1 MIPFTLA
8 EIASITAG
16 RLSDQ
21 ADPDTQVSGPVVAD
35 SRVVVPGALFVALP
49 GQRVDGHDF
58 AARAISSGAVAVL
71 AARDVGVPAVLV
83 PDPLVALGMLARA
96 VLDRLR
102 DAVTVVAVTGS
113 VGKTT
118 TKDLVAALLARQGP
132 TVAPPG
138 SFNNELGLPLTMVQ
152 VSEETRFA
160 VAEMGTRGLGHVQYL
175 CQVAPPRI
183 GVVLNIG
190 SAHTGEFGGREATAR
205 AKGELVEALP
215 TDGVAILN
223 ADDPLVCAMAERT
236 RARVVLVGTGPDAQI
251 RAEDIRIDDRA
262 RASFRL
268 RTPHGDAKVRMRLA
282 GEHQVSNALA
292 AAAVAVQTGMSV
304 SAIADELSRIDSVSR
319 WRMEIT
325 ERSDGIVVVNDS
337 YNANPESM
345 RAALDASAAIAG
357 RSRRL
362 WAVLGEMLELG
373 EGSGDDHVR
382 VGALAHQVGVDQ
394 LVVVGPGGIGYAE
407 GFVARY
413 IDVVGPGPEPP
424 VWRVA
429 DSDAALDVLREQ
441 LEPGDVVVI
450 KASRAVR
457 LDRLAGKLLEDPFVD
472 EDKSLSRPA
481 SAEEVAP

>member
-1 MIPFTLA
+1 VIPFTLA
-8 EIASITAG
+8 EIASLTEG
-16 RLSDQ
+16 RLSDL
-21 ADPDTQVSGPVVAD
+21 ADPDVRVTGPVIAD
-35 SRVVVPGALFVALP
+35 SRTVVPGALFVALP
-49 GQRVDGHDF
+49 GERVDGHDF
-58 AARAISSGAVAVL
+58 AAGAVASGAVAVL

-83 PDPLVALGMLARA
+83 PDPLTALGTLARA

-102 DAVTVVAVTGS
+102 DTVTVIAVTGS

-138 SFNNELGLPLTMVQ
+138 SFNNELGLPLTVAQ
-152 VSEETRFA
+152 VGTDTRFA
-160 VAEMGTRGLGHVQYL
+160 VAEMGARGPGHIRYL
-175 CQVAPPRI
+175 CRIAPPRI
-183 GVVLNIG
+183 GVVLNVG
-190 SAHTGEFGGREATAR
+190 SAHAGEFGGREATAR
-205 AKGELVEALP
+205 AKGELVEELP
-215 TDGVAILN
+215 ADGVAVLN
-223 ADDPLVCAMAERT
+223 ADDPLVRAMADRT
-236 RARVVLVGTGPDAQI
+236 RARVVLVGTGPESQI
-251 RAEDIRIDDRA
+251 RAERIRVDDFA

-268 RTPHGDAKVRMRLA
+268 CTPRGDAEVGLRLA

-292 AAAVAVQTGMSV
+292 AAAVALETGMSV
-304 SAIADELSRIDSVSR
+304 SAVAEELGRIDSVSR

-325 ERSDGIVVVNDS
+325 ERSDGVVVVNDS

-345 RAALDASAAIAG
+345 KAALTASAAIAG

-382 VGALAHQVGVDQ
+382 IGALAREVGVDR
-394 LVVVGPGGIGYAE
+394 LIAVGPGGLPYAE
-407 GFVARY
+407 GFSTGYART
-413 IDVVGPGPEPP
+413 VGLGPEPP

-429 DSDAALDVLREQ
+429 DGGSALEVLRAR

-457 LDRLAGKLLEDPFVD
+457 LDRVAEQLLDNPSTD
-472 EDKSLSRPA
+472 EDKSSPRSA